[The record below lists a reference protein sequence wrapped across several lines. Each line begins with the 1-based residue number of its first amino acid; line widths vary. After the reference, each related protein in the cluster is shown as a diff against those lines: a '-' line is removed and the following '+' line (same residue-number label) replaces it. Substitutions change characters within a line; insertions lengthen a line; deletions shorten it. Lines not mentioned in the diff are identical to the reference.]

1 MDLWLNGK
9 VVLQSFKIYQGGRHM
24 SSGDM
29 VLWLKTGDKV
39 WLQAANGTTGM
50 STKSFFS
57 GHMLYGV

>member
-1 MDLWLNGK
+1 
-9 VVLQSFKIYQGGRHM
+9 M